1 MQKAF
6 THSISIAI
14 LFFTSFLTFAQYST
28 KGFGFQGYAVGADG
42 KAIASTGI
50 TVKFSLSPNIG
61 SGITYT
67 EEQVLTSDI
76 YGVFTATVGT
86 GTNKTGGPFEVLNFT
101 SVYYKLKVEVKK
113 TTGGSYTTISDQALN
128 AVPYARAAENGVPVG
143 SIMPFAGPVSAIP
156 AGWIQCNGQTLDGTS
171 AMYLQ
176 LYNVISTTWG
186 GTGQNSFQVPDLRG
200 VFLRGINDGRS
211 DTYADPSTRAI
222 GSMQDDAYATHNHGV
237 TDLGHTHGYRDRYF
251 REAQNA
257 PTGTGYERFSGDNN
271 AGSGNGDG
279 DNWTWY
285 VDGSTNNSTTGL
297 TVNNSANGNVA
308 ETRPAN
314 AAVYYIIKY

>member
-1 MQKAF
+1 MQKIYTITF
-6 THSISIAI
+6 SVTL
-14 LFFTSFLTFAQYST
+14 LFFSSFFSFAQYST
-28 KGFGFQGYAVGADG
+28 KGFGFQGYAVGGDG
-42 KAIASTGI
+42 KALASTGI
-50 TVKFSLSPNIG
+50 TVKFSLSPSTG

-76 YGVFTATVGT
+76 YGVFTATIGT

-143 SIMPFAGPVSAIP
+143 SIMPFAGAATTIP

-171 AMYLQ
+171 AQYIQ
-176 LYNVISTTWG
+176 LFNVISTTWG
-186 GTGQNSFQVPDLRG
+186 GTGANSFKVPDLRG
-200 VFLRGINDGRS
+200 VFLRGINEGRNDAFS
-211 DTYADPSTRAI
+211 DPATRTV
-222 GSMQDDAYATHNHGV
+222 GSMQDDAYAIHNHNV
-237 TDLGHTHGYRDRYF
+237 TDPGHAHGYRDRYF
-251 REAQNA
+251 RESQNG

-271 AGSGNGDG
+271 TGSGNGDG

-285 VDGSTNNSTTGL
+285 VDGSTNNSGTGV
-297 TVNNSANGNVA
+297 TVNNSGSVA